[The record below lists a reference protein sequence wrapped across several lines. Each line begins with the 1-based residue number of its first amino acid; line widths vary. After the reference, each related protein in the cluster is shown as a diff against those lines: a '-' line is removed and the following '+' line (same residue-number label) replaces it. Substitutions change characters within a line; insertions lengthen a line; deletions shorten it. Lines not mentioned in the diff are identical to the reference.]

1 MSDASHTSDTS
12 FGGLPGY
19 VWHLVLAT
27 VISFFVISAVL
38 SYRSVNIIAANN
50 RSINNNLQT
59 INLIKDLKTELLAA
73 ESSQRGFLLTS
84 DEQYLEP
91 YHKTLHVI
99 DDLLNKLN
107 DASDETPAQR
117 ERYEELYAH
126 VLDKINEMQTIV
138 GLTGEDRY
146 REAINTVRTDE
157 GIRLMQTITKLIG
170 EMEADEAAQL
180 KENKSHA
187 LNNRQFIVASLLL
200 TNSIGLILSLGIFF
214 ILYRNSAKVADL
226 YRALERA
233 NSELEAKVDARTQTL
248 MQYSE
253 ELQRSNKELEA
264 FAFVA
269 SHDLQEPLRKI
280 RAFGDRLQ
288 QKFASELG
296 ERGADYVKRMQAA
309 SERMSILI
317 DDLLSFSRVTTK
329 QKPFVQVDLNQ
340 VIKHVLNDLDYAIE
354 EVGARLYIESLPV
367 IDADASQMGQVF
379 MNLMANSLK
388 FKHPDV
394 PPIIRVICEEK
405 LPSPLVEDAR
415 EWCCIKFSDQG
426 IGFDPH
432 YADRV
437 FNLFQR
443 LHGRDEYSGTGI
455 GLALCRKIVERHG
468 GTIEAESELGKGA
481 TFVIRLPMTQLIIEP
496 LNV

>member
-1 MSDASHTSDTS
+1 MSDAHHARDTN

-27 VISFFVISAVL
+27 VISFFVINAVL
-38 SYRSVNIIAANN
+38 SYRSVNIVAANN

-59 INLIKDLKTELLAA
+59 ISLIKDLKTELLAA

-99 DDLLNKLN
+99 DDLLNKLS
-107 DASDETPAQR
+107 DAAEDIPAQHQ
-117 ERYEELYAH
+117 RYEELYSY
-126 VLDKINEMQTIV
+126 VLDKINEMQMIV
-138 GLTGEDRY
+138 GLTDEDRY
-146 REAINTVRTDE
+146 REALNKVRTDE
-157 GIRLMQTITKLIG
+157 GIRLMQKITSIV
-170 EMEADEAAQL
+170 EAMEADEAKRL

-187 LNNRQFIVASLLL
+187 LNNRQFIVISLLL
-200 TNSIGLILSLGIFF
+200 TNSIGLVLSLGIFF

-226 YRALERA
+226 YKALEHA
-233 NSELEAKVDARTQTL
+233 NSELEIKVDARTQTL

-288 QKFASELG
+288 QKFTVELG
-296 ERGADYVKRMQAA
+296 ERGADYVRRMQAA
-309 SERMSILI
+309 SERMSVLI

-340 VIKHVLNDLDYAIE
+340 VMSRVLDDLDYAIE
-354 EVGARLYIESLPV
+354 DTGAKLYIEALPV

-388 FKHPDV
+388 FRHPEI
-394 PPIIRVICEEK
+394 PPVIRVTCAEK
-405 LPSPLVEDAR
+405 LQSPLIEDTR
-415 EWCCIKFSDQG
+415 EWCCIRFSDQG
-426 IGFDPH
+426 IGFDAH

-455 GLALCRKIVERHG
+455 GLALCRKIIERHG
-468 GTIEAESELGKGA
+468 GSIEAESESGKGA
-481 TFVIRLPMTQLIIEP
+481 TFIIRLPMTQPVIEP

>member
-1 MSDASHTSDTS
+1 MSDASHTSETS

-99 DDLLNKLN
+99 DDLLNKLSE
-107 DASDETPAQR
+107 ASEETPAQQR
-117 ERYEELYAH
+117 RYEKLYSH
-126 VLDKINEMQTIV
+126 VLDKISEMQTIV
-138 GLTGEDRY
+138 NLTGEDRY
-146 REAINTVRTDE
+146 REAINKVRTDE
-157 GIRLMQTITKLIG
+157 GIKLMQVITGLIG
-170 EMEADEAAQL
+170 EMEADEAL
-180 KENKSHA
+180 RFKENKSHA

-200 TNSIGLILSLGIFF
+200 TNSIGLMLSLGIFF

-226 YRALERA
+226 YRELERA
-233 NSELEAKVDARTQTL
+233 NNELEIKVDARTQTL

-288 QKFASELG
+288 QKFTSELG

-329 QKPFVQVDLNQ
+329 QKPFVPVDLNK
-340 VIKHVLNDLDYAIE
+340 VISRVLDDLDYAIE
-354 EVGARLYIESLPV
+354 DVSAKLYIESLPV

-394 PPIIRVICEEK
+394 PPEIRVTCEEG
-405 LPSPLVEDAR
+405 LSSLLVEDAR
-415 EWCCIKFSDQG
+415 NWCCIRFSDQG

-468 GTIEAESELGKGA
+468 GSIEAESELGKGA
-481 TFVIRLPMTQLIIEP
+481 TFIIRLPMTQPVIEP
-496 LNV
+496 LEI

>member
-1 MSDASHTSDTS
+1 MSDASHTGDTS

-19 VWHLVLAT
+19 VWHLGLAT

-84 DEQYLEP
+84 DQQYLEP

-99 DDLLNKLN
+99 DDILNKLS
-107 DASDETPAQR
+107 DASDETITQR
-117 ERYEELYAH
+117 KRYEELYSH
-126 VLDKINEMQTIV
+126 VLDKISEMQLIV

-146 REAINTVRTDE
+146 REAINKIRTDE
-157 GIRLMQTITKLIG
+157 GVKLMQVITVLIG
-170 EMEADEAAQL
+170 EMEADEVKSLQ
-180 KENKSHA
+180 ENKSHA
-187 LNNRQFIVASLLL
+187 VNNRQFIVASLLL

-233 NSELEAKVDARTQTL
+233 NSELEIKVDARTQTL

-288 QKFASELG
+288 QKFATELG

-309 SERMSILI
+309 SERMSALI

-329 QKPFVQVDLNQ
+329 QKPFVPVDLNQ
-340 VIKHVLNDLDYAIE
+340 VIARVLDDLDYAIE
-354 EVGARLYIESLPV
+354 DAEAKLYIESLPL

-388 FKHPDV
+388 FRHPDM
-394 PPIIRVICEEK
+394 PPVIKVTCEEG
-405 LPSPLVEDAR
+405 LPSPLIEDTR
-415 EWCCIKFSDQG
+415 EWCCIKFADQG

-468 GTIEAESELGKGA
+468 GSIEAESELGKGA
-481 TFVIRLPMTQLIIEP
+481 TFIIRLPTSQPVIEP
-496 LNV
+496 LDV

>member
-1 MSDASHTSDTS
+1 MSNTPQVNDIN
-12 FGGLPGY
+12 FGGMPGY
-19 VWHLVLAT
+19 IWHLVLAT
-27 VISFFVISAVL
+27 VISFFVISAVF
-38 SYRSVNIIAANN
+38 SYRSVSIIAANN

-59 INLIKDLKTELLAA
+59 INLIKDLKTEILAA

-84 DEQYLEP
+84 DEKYLAP
-91 YHKTLHVI
+91 YHKTLGVI
-99 DDLLNKLN
+99 DDLLNKL
-107 DASDETPAQR
+107 DKASDDTPEQHQR
-117 ERYEELYAH
+117 YNQLYSH
-126 VLDKINEMQTIV
+126 ILDKINEMQMIV
-138 GLTGEDRY
+138 SLTGEDRY
-146 REAINTVRTDE
+146 REAINKIRTDE
-157 GIRLMQTITKLIG
+157 GIELMQVITGLIG
-170 EMEADEAAQL
+170 EMEADEARQL
-180 KENKSHA
+180 KQNRSHA
-187 LNNRQFIVASLLL
+187 LNNRQFIVVSLLL

-214 ILYRNSAKVADL
+214 ILYRNSSRVAGL
-226 YRALERA
+226 YHELEKA
-233 NSELEAKVDARTQTL
+233 NSELEAKVDARTQAL

-288 QKFASELG
+288 QKFMPELG

-309 SERMSILI
+309 SERMSALI

-329 QKPFVQVDLNQ
+329 QKPFVSVDLNQ
-340 VIKHVLNDLDYAIE
+340 VMARVLDDLDFTIE
-354 EVGARLYIESLPV
+354 AAGAKLYIEALPV

-379 MNLMANSLK
+379 MNLMSNSLK
-388 FKHPDV
+388 FCHPDT
-394 PPIIRVICEEK
+394 PPVIRVVCEEK
-405 LPSPLVEDAR
+405 INSPLADDDR

-455 GLALCRKIVERHG
+455 GLALCRKIIERHG
-468 GTIEAESELGKGA
+468 GSIDAESELGKGA
-481 TFVIRLPMTQLIIEP
+481 TFIILLPMTQVVIQP
-496 LNV
+496 LGV